1 MCNRNLLKGFLRF
14 HFQSFQ
20 SQPQAN
26 LEEFVEREKADEE
39 SDSDDTDS
47 GNCDGDLG
55 DDEDYPYLHLA
66 SFLIYR
72 MMS

>member
-1 MCNRNLLKGFLRF
+1 M
-14 HFQSFQ
+14 
-20 SQPQAN
+20 
-26 LEEFVEREKADEE
+26 EFVEKEKADEE

-55 DDEDYPYLHLA
+55 DNDYPYLHLA

>member
-1 MCNRNLLKGFLRF
+1 MISSLRS
-14 HFQSFQ
+14 H
-20 SQPQAN
+20 PQAN
-26 LEEFVEREKADEE
+26 LEEFVEKEKADEE

-55 DDEDYPYLHLA
+55 DDDYPYVHLA
-66 SFLIYR
+66 SFLIYI

>member
-1 MCNRNLLKGFLRF
+1 MCNRNLLKGFLWF
-14 HFQSFQ
+14 HFQSFK

-26 LEEFVEREKADEE
+26 LEEFVEKEKADEE

-55 DDEDYPYLHLA
+55 DDGYPYLHLA
-66 SFLIYR
+66 SFLIYI